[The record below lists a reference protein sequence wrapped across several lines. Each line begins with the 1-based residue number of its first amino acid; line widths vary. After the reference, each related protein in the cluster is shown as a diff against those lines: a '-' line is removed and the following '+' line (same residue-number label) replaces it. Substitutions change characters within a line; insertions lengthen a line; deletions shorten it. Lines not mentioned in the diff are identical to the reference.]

1 MTTTTLQRALL
12 LVLTMVFMTW
22 GVKAA
27 EIRGRILGDAA
38 KPLAHAVV
46 RLLPDG
52 TPAPKSAKAVQVET
66 GPDGAF
72 VAAGLTGESFRVRVE
87 AKGYAPL
94 TQPQIPAGST
104 LQLRL
109 RGGVKI
115 SGIVRDRATRA
126 AIPGATVYAWEKDA
140 EAFGEDAYHKAT
152 SGKDGRFVVADLPAG
167 KAIVEGKATGHAPA
181 RTGSIAIPKDELE
194 LLLDLAGGV
203 TGVVTDSTGA
213 PVSTAEVTATWRN
226 PAGAKTKA
234 AKTGADGHF
243 RIADAVPDAVTRVAV
258 RAPKFLLAEREG
270 PVPSDG
276 VVEFVLEH
284 GGSISGVVRGYDG
297 KMPASFHVKVKEA
310 TKSSTGK
317 TKTDGKIKAEHDF
330 TDPGGAFR
338 LDDIEPGRYTIEV
351 AADHYASATKA
362 DLDVAAEQV
371 VDAGTL
377 TLQSRSVMRGR
388 VVAARD
394 RTPVA
399 GVTIH
404 ITLVEA
410 GQHQDATTDSSWSAT
425 SAADGTFSTPTLPA
439 GTFDVALDHSQY
451 APSRNR
457 IAFQPDADAPEV
469 VLEMYR
475 GGTLGGSVVDAKQQP
490 VPGVR
495 IVATQGTDGDSR
507 IADTGSDG
515 HYVIDGLAPGTWT
528 VTRQQQDRRA
538 ASPAVDTK
546 FATIREGETT
556 TIDFDEKP
564 RVLVSG
570 TVMKGDTPIPG
581 APIYFVS
588 IDNNQAHDGKSTQA
602 DGQGAFQIGLLHG
615 GKYQV
620 SVVLGG
626 AATANGHSVVTLNI
640 PDQSEV
646 HQDIVFTVHAITGHV
661 KDGDRNGV
669 KGALV
674 TAVMDGAASGDA
686 PRQSTAMSIDDG
698 VFRIEAVD
706 PGTYRVTARAKA
718 FTSAEEYP
726 VVVADDAREPDLELV
741 LKKGWIMRGR
751 LLDPQGRGVP
761 GALVVVAPA
770 GAAESGY
777 LPSQTDATGAF
788 RITAPADGPTCVGAG
803 SPRFAPA
810 VQCDVEQQAD
820 GSNSDVVLNA
830 TPGGS
835 MRIRVVHRGGGVVT
849 GVLIAY
855 QPVPLFPGSDVFV
868 ERNKPAATDA
878 DGSTLVTL
886 LYPGVYMVSILG
898 RRDAAP
904 IQVRVNEGAESA
916 GVIEVP

>member
-1 MTTTTLQRALL
+1 MTTTTIRRALF
-12 LVLTMVFMTW
+12 LVLTLVFMTW
-22 GVKAA
+22 GVNAA

-38 KPLAHAVV
+38 KPLARAVV

-52 TPAPKSAKAVQVET
+52 TPTAKSGKAVQVET

-72 VAAGLTGESFRVRVE
+72 VAPGLTGESFRVRVE

-94 TQPQIPAGST
+94 TQPQIPAGAT

-109 RGGVKI
+109 RAGVKI

-140 EAFGEDAYHKAT
+140 EPFGEDAYRKAT

-213 PVSTAEVTATWRN
+213 PVSAAEVTATWRN
-226 PAGAKTKA
+226 PAGAATKT

-270 PVPSDG
+270 PAPSDG
-276 VVEFVLEH
+276 VVDFVLQH

-297 KMPASFHVKVKEA
+297 KMPASFHVKAKLA

-330 TDPGGAFR
+330 TDPSGAFR
-338 LDDIEPGRYTIEV
+338 LDDIEPGTYTIEV
-351 AADHYASATKA
+351 AAEHYASATKP

-377 TLQSRSVMRGR
+377 TLQSRSVMHGR

-399 GVTIH
+399 GATIH
-404 ITLVEA
+404 ITLVDA
-410 GQHQDATTDSSWSAT
+410 GQHQDSTADSAWSAT

-439 GTFDVALDHSQY
+439 GTFDVALDHPQY

-457 IAFQPDADAPEV
+457 IAFQPDTDAPEV

-528 VTRQQQDRRA
+528 VSRQQERQA
-538 ASPAVDTK
+538 ASPSVDTK

-588 IDNNQAHDGKSTQA
+588 IDNNQAHDGKSTQS

-640 PDQSEV
+640 PDQAEV

-669 KGALV
+669 KGALI
-674 TAVMDGAASGDA
+674 TAIMDGAASGDA

-741 LKKGWIMRGR
+741 LQKGWIMRGR

-761 GALVVVAPA
+761 GALVVVAPS
-770 GAAESGY
+770 GASESGY

-788 RITAPADGPTCVGAG
+788 RITAPADSPTNVGAI

-810 VQCDVEQQAD
+810 VQNDVEQPSDSA
-820 GSNSDVVLNA
+820 NSDIVLHA

-835 MRIRVVHRGGGVVT
+835 MRIRVVHRGGAGVS
-849 GVLIAY
+849 GVQIAY
-855 QPVPLFPGSDVFV
+855 QPVPLFPGSDVV
-868 ERNKPAATDA
+868 VDRNKPAVTDA

-886 LYPGVYMVSILG
+886 LYPSAYVVSIPG
-898 RRDAAP
+898 RRDAAS
-904 IQVRVNEGAESA
+904 IEVNVNEGAESA